1 MTSCTPTAEVKIG
14 SIDYVASGGL
24 RTNGELIVAV
34 ESSGYNLSSL
44 RDALINSI
52 AASAQQGATGNNCY
66 NAIYEVEAFPDKRD
80 LGFLGWPISRFFK
93 RVDIPAP
100 IMEIKSIRMCN
111 TNWFAEANYYNIFW
125 HTDDVTSP
133 SAWINADY
141 KFQAS
146 APGGDFLCKL
156 IDELIDAFVLIEP
169 EFAVEDIELE
179 EAIGF
184 LCGDKPDE

>member
-14 SIDYVASGGL
+14 PIDYIDGGDL
-24 RTNGELIVAV
+24 KKSGELIVAV

-44 RDALINSI
+44 RDALIDSI
-52 AASAQQGATGNNCY
+52 AANAQQGATGKNCY
-66 NAIYEVEAFPDKRD
+66 NATYFVEPLSDKRD
-80 LGFLGWPISRFFK
+80 LGFLGWSISRFFK
-93 RVDIPAP
+93 RADRPAP
-100 IMEIKSIRMCN
+100 ISETKSIRMCS
-111 TNWFAEANYYNIFW
+111 TNWFAAANYYNIFW

-141 KFQAS
+141 KFQA
-146 APGGDFLCKL
+146 AIPGGDFLCEL
-156 IDELIDAFVLIEP
+156 IDDLIDAFALIEP